1 MLGLERSSAKTYVL
15 GALIA
20 CEIQVDAAA
29 GEFADAQRAR

>member
-1 MLGLERSSAKTYVL
+1 MLGFERSSAKTYVF

-29 GEFADAQRAR
+29 GEFAEAHRAR